1 MPTISSNIDYAYKRS
16 SEIPFPALAA
26 GAENPTPVAEA
37 SATKAAPSAPREQAY
52 GLCASLLIGDWLAA
66 CAAIYAGLTVR
77 DWQRMG
83 WTIPR
88 GTHFELGSSPMLWS
102 LAGGTL
108 FVWLMVMFKTYE
120 VLNLYRV
127 QLWSKN
133 LVRSVIIWSGVVW
146 AYIGLFHVTGYTPRF
161 GVAYCIVTLVGFI
174 TFWRLTSF
182 IFLIQPSIRE
192 AASSRIIVVGWNEKV
207 AHLRKAMRRDLS
219 Q

>member
-1 MPTISSNIDYAYKRS
+1 
-16 SEIPFPALAA
+16 
-26 GAENPTPVAEA
+26 
-37 SATKAAPSAPREQAY
+37 
-52 GLCASLLIGDWLAA
+52 
-66 CAAIYAGLTVR
+66 
-77 DWQRMG
+77 MG
-83 WTIPR
+83 WTGWP
-88 GTHFELGSSPMLWS
+88 GNHFALESSPMLWS

-133 LVRSVIIWSGVVW
+133 LVRSVHQSGRGWSW

-161 GVAYCIVTLVGFI
+161 GVAYCIVTLVAFI

-182 IFLIQPSIRE
+182 IFLIQPRVRE

-207 AHLRKAMRRDLS
+207 AHLRKAMRREPLAAGRDHWLRPDARRLFCD
-219 Q
+219 QAPGRAGDTR